1 MGKMNMVSHMVLGAP
16 ILLARQGLLHISRE
30 FPRIPD
36 INRRKC
42 TAVKERSKDACML
55 LPCDAEFF
63 AIVVDRVAGVY
74 IKPHGADEIIYRM
87 QPQFA
92 SLARLLP
99 GDSACLVIVYHCNLG
114 KLHMGVYDLTRL
126 SGVDLKAKTLLERH
140 AILHETVSFN
150 FKQFQSLRH
159 QQGAPPHSEWEAN
172 VWVFWVGWQEACVNV
187 VAHSTDLPFKPA
199 YICRLDDD
207 EYVKLLTPIKTAWP

>member
-1 MGKMNMVSHMVLGAP
+1 MACMGKMNTVSHMVLGAP

-63 AIVVDRVAGVY
+63 AIVVDRVGGVY

-92 SLARLLP
+92 SIARLLP
-99 GDSACLVIVYHCNLG
+99 GDSACLVIVYHCNSG

-150 FKQFQSLRH
+150 FKQFQDLCH
-159 QQGAPPHSEWEAN
+159 QQGAPHAQR
-172 VWVFWVGWQEACVNV
+172 VGGQCLGILGWMARG
-187 VAHSTDLPFKPA
+187 LRK
-199 YICRLDDD
+199 CRGTKYRSAVQTRLH
-207 EYVKLLTPIKTAWP
+207 LSAGR